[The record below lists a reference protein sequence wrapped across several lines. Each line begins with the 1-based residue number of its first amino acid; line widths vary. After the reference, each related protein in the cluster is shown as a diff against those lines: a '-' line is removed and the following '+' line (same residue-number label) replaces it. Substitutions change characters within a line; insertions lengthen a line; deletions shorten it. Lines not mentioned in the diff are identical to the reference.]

1 MEKRKRRRRRRRR
14 SRSLLGLLLPMP
26 AVLLIGIM
34 LAAALSPHT
43 AQPNAAP
50 DVQAERLAD
59 QLAGS
64 AASGSSLPAP
74 PQKGVVSAMTVP
86 DWIVRDILPVNEY
99 SRPGT
104 KLDQVNGVVVH
115 YTGNPGTTA
124 EQNRSYFGNLATTHE
139 TYASSHFVIGIDG
152 AVIQCVP
159 LDEVAYC
166 SSNRNHDTIAIE
178 CCHTDESGAFSPET
192 LDSLKRLLDWLIE
205 TYPLERTD
213 ILRHYDVTGK
223 ECPYYYVKH
232 PEAWTE
238 LLDNFGF

>member
-1 MEKRKRRRRRRRR
+1 MEKRKYRRRRRRR

-26 AVLLIGIM
+26 AILLIGIM

-43 AQPNAAP
+43 DQPNTASDA
-50 DVQAERLAD
+50 QAERLAD

-64 AASGSSLPAP
+64 VTPGASLSAP
-74 PQKGVVSAMTVP
+74 PQKGIVPTVTVP
-86 DWIVRDILPVNEY
+86 DWIVQDILPINEY

-104 KLDQVNGVVVH
+104 KLDKVNGVVVH

-152 AVIQCVP
+152 TVIQCVP

-178 CCHTDESGAFSPET
+178 CCHTDESGEFSQNT
-192 LDSLKRLLDWLIE
+192 LESLKQLMNWLIE
-205 TYPLERTD
+205 TYQLERAD

-232 PEAWTE
+232 SEAWTE
-238 LLDNFGF
+238 LVDNFVF